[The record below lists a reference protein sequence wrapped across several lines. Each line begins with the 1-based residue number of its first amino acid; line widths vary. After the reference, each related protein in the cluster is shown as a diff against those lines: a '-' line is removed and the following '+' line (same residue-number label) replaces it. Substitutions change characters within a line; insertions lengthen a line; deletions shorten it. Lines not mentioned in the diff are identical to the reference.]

1 MQFTQAAWLEV
12 VRDHGGTRGLAP
24 YVVAMTTNRDTGEIT
39 FRDRRL
45 LAELLM
51 LRDDSRL
58 SATLAMARLERERAN
73 LASVLRR
80 PVTHAD
86 LYMVHFLGSD
96 GARRFLRELA
106 RAPSR
111 RASDAV
117 GPDSVA
123 ANRNVFVASDDRH
136 RSLREV
142 YREVRSTLGSQR
154 VVYAKLL
161 EGLDEATEVA
171 EWRPPVGQ

>member
-1 MQFTQAAWLEV
+1 MAS
-12 VRDHGGTRGLAP
+12 
-24 YVVAMTTNRDTGEIT
+24 YVVVLTTNPDTGEIT
-39 FRDRRL
+39 VRDRRL

-58 SATLAMARLERERAN
+58 SAALAMARLEREKAN
-73 LASVLRR
+73 LAVILRR

-86 LYMVHFLGSD
+86 LYMVHFLGAD

-117 GPDSVA
+117 DLDSVT
-123 ANRNVFVASDDRH
+123 ANRNVFIASDGRHYSLLEVYSEVRNTLRSQGVIYARLLEQLNETAEVAKVAS
-136 RSLREV
+136 
-142 YREVRSTLGSQR
+142 VR
-154 VVYAKLL
+154 
-161 EGLDEATEVA
+161 
-171 EWRPPVGQ
+171 